1 MIFVPDGTLLHNGG
15 TTRDHQ
21 SLGLTASVNEGNTT
35 NHLVAEVRHGADH
48 FDPRLANS
56 IVGILFI
63 WGGLSGESVDR
74 ITGTGA
80 GLALI
85 GVVLL
90 IWGIASL
97 SSNDPA

>member
-1 MIFVPDGTLLHNGG
+1 MGRII
-15 TTRDHQ
+15 
-21 SLGLTASVNEGNTT
+21 SI
-35 NHLVAEVRHGADH
+35 LVWRI
-48 FDPRLANS
+48 L
-56 IVGILFI
+56 VGILFI

-74 ITGTGA
+74 ITGTGG

-85 GVVLL
+85 GVVLV